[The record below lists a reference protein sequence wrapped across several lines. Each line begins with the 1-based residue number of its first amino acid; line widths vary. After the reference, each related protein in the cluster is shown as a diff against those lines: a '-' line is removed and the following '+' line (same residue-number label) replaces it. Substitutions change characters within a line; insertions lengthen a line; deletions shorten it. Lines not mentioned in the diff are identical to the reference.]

1 MSSGGGSSSTASK
14 TTSKKKPVEN
24 SDKAANEAAQNAK
37 AAKAAMADKVGSSES
52 TILTSG
58 KGVLDDLDYKRN
70 LLGTGLLSDTRG
82 HRLG

>member
-14 TTSKKKPVEN
+14 TTSEQKPVEN

-37 AAKAAMADKVGSSES
+37 AAMADKVESSES

-58 KGVLDDLDYKRN
+58 KGVLDEPEYKRN
-70 LLGTGLLSDTRG
+70 LLGAGLLSDTRG
-82 HRLG
+82 QRLG

>member
-14 TTSKKKPVEN
+14 TTSEQKPVEN

-37 AAKAAMADKVGSSES
+37 AAMADKVESSES

-58 KGVLDDLDYKRN
+58 KGVLDEPEYKRN
-70 LLGTGLLSDTRG
+70 LLGAGLLSDARG
-82 HRLG
+82 QRLG